1 MIKLRELIKQL
12 TNYPDDYLCYAYE
25 GESSGIVVI
34 NTDYKEV
41 DFIEAKEQ
49 WWNIM
54 KCSELIKRLEII
66 MDQYDDDYE
75 LYIWDGYT
83 MSHIIDIDVY
93 GSINERLKYPNMI
106 LLIDRRV

>member
-12 TNYPDDYLCYAYE
+12 TNYPDDYLCYVYE

-49 WWNIM
+49 W
-54 KCSELIKRLEII
+54 
-66 MDQYDDDYE
+66 
-75 LYIWDGYT
+75 
-83 MSHIIDIDVY
+83 
-93 GSINERLKYPNMI
+93 
-106 LLIDRRV
+106 

>member
-49 WWNIM
+49 W
-54 KCSELIKRLEII
+54 
-66 MDQYDDDYE
+66 
-75 LYIWDGYT
+75 
-83 MSHIIDIDVY
+83 
-93 GSINERLKYPNMI
+93 
-106 LLIDRRV
+106 